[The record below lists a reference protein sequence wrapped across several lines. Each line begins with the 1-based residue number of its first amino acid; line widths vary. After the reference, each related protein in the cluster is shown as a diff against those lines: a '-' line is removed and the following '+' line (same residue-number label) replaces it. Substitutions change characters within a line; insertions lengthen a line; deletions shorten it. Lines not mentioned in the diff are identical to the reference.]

1 MTRYSVA
8 FVLVLLAGCAARN
21 AAPSSPQAE
30 PQSPAQAQ
38 APSAQ
43 DITAIAL
50 QRSPCFGACPVYELT
65 LSADGQVKFV
75 GERFVDAAGERTG
88 AIAPAAFERVAAEV
102 RALDFFA
109 LKDRYRLEEDGCTA
123 TATDHPTATFT
134 VTAGGQ
140 DKTVSY
146 YYGCMGLA
154 IGPQLD
160 ALAKSIDA
168 AGNVAQWI
176 GNRGA
181 GNH

>member
-1 MTRYSVA
+1 MTKYCVA
-8 FVLVLLAGCAARN
+8 FALVLLAGCAGHDAGQ
-21 AAPSSPQAE
+21 PSAQAE
-30 PQSPAQAQ
+30 PQSQAQ
-38 APSAQ
+38 PQAPDAQ
-43 DITAIAL
+43 DISSIAL

-75 GERFVDAAGERTG
+75 GQRFVDATGERTG
-88 AIAPAAFERVAAEV
+88 VVAPAAFERVAAEV

-123 TATDHPTATFT
+123 TTTDHSTATFT
-134 VTAGGQ
+134 VAAGGQ
-140 DKTVSY
+140 EKTVSY

-181 GNH
+181 GNR